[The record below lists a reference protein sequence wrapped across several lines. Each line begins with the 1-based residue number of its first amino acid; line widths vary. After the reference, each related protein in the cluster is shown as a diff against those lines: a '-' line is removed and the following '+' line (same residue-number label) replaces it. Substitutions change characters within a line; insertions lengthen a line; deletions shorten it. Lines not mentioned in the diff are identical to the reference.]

1 MSISD
6 IRRFLR
12 SKDSDDKA
20 QGVVP
25 ASADL
30 SGLLE
35 PAPAQTG
42 SLLKLRRCPTRMS
55 RQYHPPLRGLQF
67 RLTFVDPYE
76 DIENCMGIRR
86 GGAFGSPLANNLP
99 LMPRRNLTPEGG
111 SSALA
116 LALARGA
123 LLAPAAQLCC
133 SSWNTTCSFEGPPLR
148 GLQSGLGLAVHQR
161 QAGLAVWPWPW
172 PWSWPWPRLRLR
184 RGAF

>member
-1 MSISD
+1 MMNVMCETLTVNKKFEEED
-6 IRRFLR
+6 A
-12 SKDSDDKA
+12 SDDGA

-111 SSALA
+111 SL
-116 LALARGA
+116 
-123 LLAPAAQLCC
+123 
-133 SSWNTTCSFEGPPLR
+133 
-148 GLQSGLGLAVHQR
+148 
-161 QAGLAVWPWPW
+161 
-172 PWSWPWPRLRLR
+172 LR
-184 RGAF
+184 RGQQGGTATEVEDECEATMKRLKA

>member
-1 MSISD
+1 MMNVMCETLTVNKKFEEED
-6 IRRFLR
+6 A
-12 SKDSDDKA
+12 SDDGA

-35 PAPAQTG
+35 PAPAQTE

-86 GGAFGSPLANNLP
+86 GGVAAISNKT
-99 LMPRRNLTPEGG
+99 M
-111 SSALA
+111 SAY
-116 LALARGA
+116 
-123 LLAPAAQLCC
+123 
-133 SSWNTTCSFEGPPLR
+133 
-148 GLQSGLGLAVHQR
+148 H
-161 QAGLAVWPWPW
+161 
-172 PWSWPWPRLRLR
+172 
-184 RGAF
+184 